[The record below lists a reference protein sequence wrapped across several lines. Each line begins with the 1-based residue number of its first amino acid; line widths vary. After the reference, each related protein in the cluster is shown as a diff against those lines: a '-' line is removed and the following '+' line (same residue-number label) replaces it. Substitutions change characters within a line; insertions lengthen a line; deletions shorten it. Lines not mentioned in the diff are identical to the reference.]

1 MEAIIVLAFPVGMI
15 ALVVY
20 LVVKQNKERAR
31 RNQLLG
37 EALRAQDPTVIV
49 DQKKGSAACIFR
61 GLPSRFRFAT
71 RGSGSSAESW
81 TEAECDIAH
90 EHFVLSIRRQHARD
104 DNLLR
109 KGLAVDLQVGNP
121 QFDAQYLVEGA
132 PSSLILRLLTPE
144 IQRKILQCNVDEID
158 EKPFGMA
165 IARKGWKEDQA
176 NIQAFMDLVVSI
188 AERIAPALAES
199 KLADAPPPESAYRGG
214 AMSPADQQRWQSA
227 QWNAASQRQ
236 AEIAHVEQTRLRRK
250 AYERNRMIVVIG
262 LIMGFVVLSMVWGRN
277 C

>member
-144 IQRKILQCNVDEID
+144 IQRKILECNVDEID

-227 QWNAASQRQ
+227 QWHAATQRQ
-236 AEIAHVEQTRLRRK
+236 AEIAQVEQTRLRRK
-250 AYERNRMIVVIG
+250 AYERKKMMVVVVLIVGLMVVI
-262 LIMGFVVLSMVWGRN
+262 MVWGNN